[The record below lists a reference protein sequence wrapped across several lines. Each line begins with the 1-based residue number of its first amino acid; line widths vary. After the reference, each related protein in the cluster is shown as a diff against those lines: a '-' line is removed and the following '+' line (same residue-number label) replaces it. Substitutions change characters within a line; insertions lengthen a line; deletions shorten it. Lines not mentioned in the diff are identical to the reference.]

1 MKLSDADNELIA
13 KMRAHVNAPR
23 QNKNQVTYTAAGVS
37 RLLEIIALLQ
47 DELKKNDPHLRH

>member
-23 QNKNQVTYTAAGVS
+23 QNKLQVTYTAAGIS
-37 RLLEIIALLQ
+37 RLLDIIEELQ
-47 DELKKNDPHLRH
+47 RELQNMKLRH